1 VRNLC
6 ADPVVSV
13 RVGDRRFA
21 AHARVVDA
29 SAEHLLCAAV
39 RARSEAKYGW
49 GDGLVVELT
58 PVGEELTP
66 PSSASPPS

>member
-1 VRNLC
+1 
-6 ADPVVSV
+6 VSV

-29 SAEHLLCAAV
+29 SAERLLCADV
-39 RARSEAKYGW
+39 RTRSEAKYGW

-58 PVGEELTP
+58 PMNAPRT
-66 PSSASPPS
+66 